1 MGGARV
7 PCTSTIGVMEMNTLS
22 QKIVPHFA
30 DWFRDGPW
38 RSKSVLSG
46 GRGCDWLGFWIAD
59 IQPEPPQDKAVQAA
73 TQAPQIRPVDTG
85 SHWNWGKPFP
95 FYVRMGA
102 SYAAAYCIG
111 WLLRR
116 LIRLIL
122 LVGALGVALLGFGK
136 LVGWNMTPTQEHME
150 YGSAWARREATAER
164 DYLTGLLPSA
174 TAGGFGIFMGLR
186 RRNRTDPS
194 EPAA

>member
-1 MGGARV
+1 
-7 PCTSTIGVMEMNTLS
+7 MEMNTLS

-38 RSKSVLSG
+38 RSKSVLG
-46 GRGCDWLGFWIAD
+46 AVAAVVIGLGFWIAD